1 MNSSLPD
8 KNQEDERGIKKRRQK
23 RGCKEAEL
31 PPSNIIS
38 IPKPIIMT
46 VPKSLISS
54 YLTILK
60 KTFRRRNTI
69 N

>member
-1 MNSSLPD
+1 MNPSLPD
-8 KNQEDERGIKKRRQK
+8 KNQEDERGIKKRRHK
-23 RGCKEAEL
+23 RVSKEAEL

-46 VPKSLISS
+46 VPKSLI
-54 YLTILK
+54 YYNFTILK
-60 KTFRRRNTI
+60 ITFRRRNTI